1 MFSFF
6 SAPSSLAGPTV
17 ILSVNVTVLYLPV
30 IGILYPKV
38 IGRKATLAY
47 PFKTI
52 LILIA
57 DNYQVLIGAI
67 IISVLQIRKL

>member
-1 MFSFF
+1 M
-6 SAPSSLAGPTV
+6 LT
-17 ILSVNVTVLYLPV
+17 VNVTVLYPPD
-30 IGILYPKV
+30 IGILYLKV

-52 LILIA
+52 LTLIA
-57 DNYQVLIGAI
+57 VNYQVLTGAI